1 MKPNRLSQSGNIQSI
16 ETMIFAI
23 IASLLLIGFFS
34 GYEIGFVSANRL
46 SLELKK
52 KQGSRAGNILAKFL
66 ETPTQFIGTCLI
78 GLNISLV
85 VFGILFEEALHTYIW
100 SAFDLGPYAIL
111 FGNTVV
117 STLVILL
124 IGELVPKAIFKA
136 RAASMITSFAPLA
149 NFFHLLFK
157 PLTIILVNL
166 AQWVLRNLFNVKV
179 INKKEAFTKVDLAHF
194 VQQTKEEQNQ
204 QDLNTDL
211 FENALSLPDIKI
223 RECLVPRTEI
233 VGVEINTS
241 IQDLQ
246 KIFEETK
253 LSKLIVYEESLDSI
267 VGYVHQLDLFKK
279 PVKLSDVLHSIQL
292 VPESMNAA
300 DLINLFS
307 KKRKSIAWVVDEFG
321 GTAGIVTMEDVL
333 EEIFGEIDDEYDEQE
348 FLEKQ
353 LSDTE
358 FIFSGRLELDY
369 LYEKYGIDFSAD
381 SAETL
386 SGYLIHNY
394 ESIPKIRTTIHLA
407 HFDAEI
413 LSVSDTRIEKVKIK
427 IR

>member
-1 MKPNRLSQSGNIQSI
+1 ML
-16 ETMIFAI
+16 FAI
-23 IASLLLIGFFS
+23 VASLILVGFFS

-52 KQGSRAGNILAKFL
+52 KQGDKAGKIIAQFL
-66 ETPTQFIGTCLI
+66 QAPTQFIGTCLI

-85 VFGILFEEALHTYIW
+85 VFGIQFEKLLDQALWERWH
-100 SAFDLGPYAIL
+100 LGPYAIL
-111 FGNTVV
+111 FGNTVL

-124 IGELVPKAIFKA
+124 VGELIPKAIFKA
-136 RAASMITSFAPLA
+136 RAASLITRFAPIA
-149 NFFHLLFK
+149 QFFHLLFR
-157 PLTIILVNL
+157 PITILLVNL
-166 AQWVLRNLFNVKV
+166 AQWVLKNLFQMR
-179 INKKEAFTKVDLAHF
+179 IIHKKEGFTKVDLAHF
-194 VQQTKEEQNQ
+194 VQQTKQQQEQ

-211 FENALSLPDIKI
+211 FENALILPDIKI

-233 VGVEINTS
+233 VGVDINTS
-241 IQDLQ
+241 IATLSD
-246 KIFEETK
+246 IFIETK
-253 LSKLIVYEESLDSI
+253 LSKLIVYEETLDTI

-279 PVKLSDVLHSIQL
+279 PSTIASIIHSIPL
-292 VPESMNAA
+292 VTESMNAA

-333 EEIFGEIDDEYDEQE
+333 EEIFGEIEDEYDEQE
-348 FLEKQ
+348 LIEKK

-381 SAETL
+381 SSETL
-386 SGYLIHNY
+386 SGYLIHHH
-394 ESIPKIRTTIHLA
+394 ESIPKLRTIIHLP

-413 LSVSDTRIEKVKIK
+413 LAVSDTRIEKAKIK
-427 IR
+427 TR

>member
-1 MKPNRLSQSGNIQSI
+1 ML
-16 ETMIFAI
+16 FAI
-23 IASLLLIGFFS
+23 IASLALIGFFS

-52 KQGSRAGNILAKFL
+52 KQGGQSGKIIAKFL
-66 ETPTQFIGTCLI
+66 AEPTQFIGTCLV

-85 VFGILFEEALHTYIW
+85 VFGILFEELLDLLIW
-100 SAFDLGPYAIL
+100 DHFNPGNYSVLL
-111 FGNTVV
+111 GNTIL

-124 IGELVPKAIFKA
+124 IGELGPKAIFKA
-136 RAASMITSFAPLA
+136 RAASMINTFAPLA
-149 NFFHLLFK
+149 NFFHILFR
-157 PLTIILVNL
+157 PLTLLLVNL
-166 AQWVLRNLFNVKV
+166 AQWVLRNLFQVRLV
-179 INKKEAFTKVDLAHF
+179 NKKEAFTKVDLAHF
-194 VQQTKEEQNQ
+194 VQQTKEQKEQQ
-204 QDLNTDL
+204 ELNTDL

-233 VGVEINTS
+233 VGVDLQTS
-241 IQDLQ
+241 IESLTE
-246 KIFEETK
+246 IFMETK
-253 LSKLIVYEESLDSI
+253 LSKLIVYDDTLDTI

-279 PVKLSDVLHSIQL
+279 PTSIASILHTIPL

-348 FLEKQ
+348 FLEKK

-358 FIFSGRLELDY
+358 YVFSGRLELDY

-386 SGYLIHNY
+386 SGYLIHKN
-394 ESIPKIRTTIHLA
+394 EAIPKLRQVIHLS

-413 LSVSDTRIEKVKIK
+413 LAVSDTRIEKVKIK
-427 IR
+427 IH

>member
-1 MKPNRLSQSGNIQSI
+1 
-16 ETMIFAI
+16 MIFAI
-23 IASLLLIGFFS
+23 VASLILIGFFS

-52 KQGSRAGNILAKFL
+52 KQGNRAGKIIAKFL
-66 ETPTQFIGTCLI
+66 QAPTQFIGTCLI

-85 VFGILFEEALHTYIW
+85 VFGILFEQLLDQLLWEKLH
-100 SAFDLGPYAIL
+100 LGSYSIL
-111 FGNTVV
+111 LGNTVF

-136 RAASMITSFAPLA
+136 RAVSMISTFAPVA
-149 NFFHLLFK
+149 HFFHLLFR
-157 PLTIILVNL
+157 PITVLLVNL
-166 AQWVLRNLFNVKV
+166 AQWVLRNVFKV
-179 INKKEAFTKVDLAHF
+179 QISNKKEAFTKVDLAHF
-194 VQQTKEEQNQ
+194 VQQTKQQQEQ

-233 VGVEINTS
+233 IGIELQTS
-241 IQDLQ
+241 IEELTA
-246 KIFEETK
+246 FFVETK
-253 LSKLIVYEESLDSI
+253 LSKLIVYEETLDTI

-279 PVKLSDVLHSIQL
+279 PTNIAAILHSIPL
-292 VPESMNAA
+292 VTESMNAA

-333 EEIFGEIDDEYDEQE
+333 EEIFGEIEDEYDEQE
-348 FLEKQ
+348 FLEKKINE
-353 LSDTE
+353 TE
-358 FIFSGRLELDY
+358 YLFSGRLELDY

-386 SGYLIHNY
+386 SGYLIHKY
-394 ESIPKIRTTIHLA
+394 EAIPKLRTIIHLT

-413 LSVSDTRIEKVKIK
+413 LAVSATRIEKVKITT
-427 IR
+427 R

>member
-1 MKPNRLSQSGNIQSI
+1 ML
-16 ETMIFAI
+16 FAI
-23 IASLLLIGFFS
+23 IASLALIGFFS

-52 KQGSRAGNILAKFL
+52 KQGGKSGKIIAKFL
-66 ETPTQFIGTCLI
+66 AEPTQFIGTCLV

-85 VFGILFEEALHTYIW
+85 VFGILFEELLDILIW
-100 SAFDLGPYAIL
+100 DHFNPGNYSVLL
-111 FGNTVV
+111 GNTIL

-124 IGELVPKAIFKA
+124 IGELGPKAIFKA
-136 RAASMITSFAPLA
+136 RAASMINTFAPLA
-149 NFFHLLFK
+149 NFFHILFR
-157 PLTIILVNL
+157 PLTLLLVNL
-166 AQWVLRNLFNVKV
+166 AQWVLRNLFQVRLV
-179 INKKEAFTKVDLAHF
+179 NKKEAFTKVDLAHF
-194 VQQTKEEQNQ
+194 VQQSKDQKEQ
-204 QDLNTDL
+204 QELNTDL

-233 VGVEINTS
+233 VGVDLQTS
-241 IQDLQ
+241 IESLTE
-246 KIFEETK
+246 IFMETK
-253 LSKLIVYEESLDSI
+253 LSKLIVYDDTLDTI

-279 PVKLSDVLHSIQL
+279 PASIASILHTIPL

-348 FLEKQ
+348 FLEKK

-358 FIFSGRLELDY
+358 YVFSGRLELDY

-386 SGYLIHNY
+386 SGYLIHKN
-394 ESIPKIRTTIHLA
+394 EAIPKLRQVIHLS

-413 LSVSDTRIEKVKIK
+413 LAVSDTRIEKVKIK
-427 IR
+427 IH

>member
-1 MKPNRLSQSGNIQSI
+1 ML
-16 ETMIFAI
+16 FAI
-23 IASLLLIGFFS
+23 IASLALIGFFS

-52 KQGSRAGNILAKFL
+52 KQGTRSGKIIARFL
-66 ETPTQFIGTCLI
+66 EEPTQFIGTCLV

-85 VFGILFEEALHTYIW
+85 VFGILFEEVLDLLIW
-100 SAFDLGPYAIL
+100 DHFQLGNYAIL
-111 FGNTVV
+111 LGNTIL

-124 IGELVPKAIFKA
+124 IGELGPKAIFKA
-136 RAASMITSFAPLA
+136 RAASMINTFAPIA
-149 NFFHLLFK
+149 HFFHILFR
-157 PLTIILVNL
+157 PLTLLLVNL
-166 AQWVLRNLFNVKV
+166 AQWVLRHLFQVRLV
-179 INKKEAFTKVDLAHF
+179 NKKEAFTKVDLAHF
-194 VQQTKEEQNQ
+194 VQQSKDQKEQ
-204 QDLNTDL
+204 QELNTDL

-233 VGVEINTS
+233 VGVDMHTTIESLTE
-241 IQDLQ
+241 L
-246 KIFEETK
+246 FMETK
-253 LSKLIVYEESLDSI
+253 LSKLIIYDDTLDNI

-279 PVKLSDVLHSIQL
+279 PDTIASIIHSIPL

-333 EEIFGEIDDEYDEQE
+333 EEIFGEIDDEYDEQA
-348 FLEKQ
+348 FLEKK

-358 FIFSGRLELDY
+358 YVFSGRLELDY

-386 SGYLIHNY
+386 SGYLIHKN
-394 ESIPKIRTTIHLA
+394 EAIPTLRQVIHLS

-413 LSVSDTRIEKVKIK
+413 IAVSDTRIEKVKIK
-427 IR
+427 IH

>member
-1 MKPNRLSQSGNIQSI
+1 
-16 ETMIFAI
+16 MIFAI
-23 IASLLLIGFFS
+23 VASLILIGFFS

-52 KQGSRAGNILAKFL
+52 KQGNRAGKIIAKFL
-66 ETPTQFIGTCLI
+66 QAPTQFIGTCLI

-85 VFGILFEEALHTYIW
+85 VFGILFEQLLDQLLWEKLH
-100 SAFDLGPYAIL
+100 LGPYSIL
-111 FGNTVV
+111 LGNTVF

-136 RAASMITSFAPLA
+136 RAVSMISTFAPVA
-149 NFFHLLFK
+149 HFFHLLFR
-157 PLTIILVNL
+157 PITVLLVNL
-166 AQWVLRNLFNVKV
+166 AQWVLRNVFKV
-179 INKKEAFTKVDLAHF
+179 QIINKKEAFTKVDLAHF
-194 VQQTKEEQNQ
+194 VQQTKQQQEQ

-233 VGVEINTS
+233 IGIELQTS
-241 IQDLQ
+241 IEELTA
-246 KIFEETK
+246 FFVETK
-253 LSKLIVYEESLDSI
+253 LSKLIVYEETLDTI

-279 PVKLSDVLHSIQL
+279 PTHIAAILHSIPL
-292 VPESMNAA
+292 VTESMNAA

-333 EEIFGEIDDEYDEQE
+333 EEIFGEIEDEYDEQE
-348 FLEKQ
+348 FLEKKINE
-353 LSDTE
+353 TE
-358 FIFSGRLELDY
+358 YLFSGRLELDY

-386 SGYLIHNY
+386 SGYLIHKY
-394 ESIPKIRTTIHLA
+394 EAIPKLRTIIHLT

-413 LSVSDTRIEKVKIK
+413 LAVSATRI
-427 IR
+427 